1 MRAVG
6 HTDRCAGA
14 RNLLHGHAMMQ
25 IAEAGTA
32 ILLLHRDAVQAERTH
47 LRPQIAREGIVAVD
61 GRGARR
67 DAVLREIVH
76 GFTQHFDVEPEA
88 EIEAR
93 PGIGN
98 HHVVSAARL
107 RARLFLVA
115 HDLHRKPVS
124 TFRDHALRRR
134 LYRLALTLSAPRR
147 ATACGRVWLA
157 PAAGQS
163 PWPVPAWRTGSPA
176 SRRSRP
182 AAARPAAAR
191 SPRQIGRAS

>member
-32 ILLLHRDAVQAERTH
+32 ILLLHRDTVQAERAH

-67 DAVLREIVH
+67 DAVLREAV
-76 GFTQHFDVEPEA
+76 GGLAQHVDVGAEA

-93 PGIGN
+93 PGI
-98 HHVVSAARL
+98 
-107 RARLFLVA
+107 
-115 HDLHRKPVS
+115 
-124 TFRDHALRRR
+124 RDHEAASRSAPLGAVAL
-134 LYRLALTLSAPRR
+134 AETLS
-147 ATACGRVWLA
+147 V
-157 PAAGQS
+157 
-163 PWPVPAWRTGSPA
+163 
-176 SRRSRP
+176 
-182 AAARPAAAR
+182 
-191 SPRQIGRAS
+191 